1 MFKKMKL
8 LDLFMQISH

>member
-1 MFKKMKL
+1 MKL